1 MPNFA
6 RYIVILVGSITLPQK
21 QKQKQKEDHIPI
33 GGKIPAKVV
42 IFADFH
48 RIYHDNEL

>member
-6 RYIVILVGSITLPQK
+6 RYIVILVGSITLP